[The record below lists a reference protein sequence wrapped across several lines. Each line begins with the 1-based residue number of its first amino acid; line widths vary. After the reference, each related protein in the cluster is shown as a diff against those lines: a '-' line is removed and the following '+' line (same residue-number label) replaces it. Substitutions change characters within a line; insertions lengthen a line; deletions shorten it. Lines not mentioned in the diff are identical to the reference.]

1 MSFLLSLGQAFFSGI
16 SSVASG
22 VTSDV
27 TSVASGINNAFTV
40 LAQFIQQ
47 LPTDLLDFFQSIGGA
62 LIGFGHAFGTYI
74 WDGMQRIASSLS
86 SLMAPVER
94 GLETIGSAIMNALA
108 TLWNDL
114 KAFASNIFNTVYS
127 AISGIIS
134 FIQPVFNDIKNVMIG
149 AYNFLSTIVSDI
161 YSIFTTIANFFLDMP
176 TFFQNI
182 AGFLNNLFTDPG
194 NQPNLLTMIP
204 NIIAGEVSRI
214 AGAFPSVIGYNT
226 YMELLPK
233 IVSGISSFPVFGN
246 TSRGTFGSILGK
258 ALLLIGS
265 PFLTAIISSM
275 TQSIMESFF
284 SSTKTTQ
291 TIPRPSQPQIQTPQN
306 LPSTQLPQRSTSTS
320 TVSDLPQ
327 LQLPSLTTE
336 QIELQLERPNV
347 TGVFVED
354 VIGMGIPGGGSAKL
368 VSGYINFQNAL
379 QEFQDVFEIVPN
391 FFMKLIES
399 SQFEFSQNMTVDIS
413 LTLLENIYQIQQTI
427 EIVPSVDATAIILP
441 PDIAFCNPNNVPQP
455 TESVQVS
462 STSNPP
468 TINANTTVLVE
479 ENLCIPPYDLLAD
492 TIQELFGVISG
503 ILSNISDAIAET
515 IQFQFGIQYQTN
527 LSDAITEA
535 IQFLFGLPFNTSL
548 TDSVSLQLQ
557 FTATAPP
564 SESYT
569 YYTPV
574 DVPVTYTISQ
584 VGSAS
589 YSGTL
594 SYTVSGS

>member
-16 SSVASG
+16 SSIASG

-27 TSVASGINNAFTV
+27 TSVANGINNAFTA
-40 LAQFIQQ
+40 LLQFVQQ
-47 LPTDLLDFFQSIGGA
+47 LPLDLLNFFQSIGGA

-94 GLETIGSAIMNALA
+94 GLESIGSTIMNALT

-149 AYNFLSTIVSDI
+149 SYNFLSTVVSDI
-161 YSIFTTIANFFLDMP
+161 YTIFTGIVNFFLDMP

-182 AGFLNNLFTDPG
+182 ASFLNNLFTDPG

-204 NIIAGEVSRI
+204 GIIAGEVSRI
-214 AGAFPSVIGYNT
+214 AGAFPKVVGYNT

-233 IVSGISSFPVFGN
+233 MISGIANFPIFGN
-246 TSRGTFGSILGK
+246 GYGGLIGK
-258 ALLLIGS
+258 ALLLLGS
-265 PFLTAIISSM
+265 PFLTAIISTM
-275 TQSIMESFF
+275 TETLIQSFF
-284 SSTKTTQ
+284 SPTQTTQ

-320 TVSDLPQ
+320 AVSDLPQ
-327 LQLPSLTTE
+327 LQLPSLTAE
-336 QIELQLERPNV
+336 QIELELERPNT
-347 TGVFVED
+347 TGVFIED
-354 VIGMGIPGGGSAKL
+354 VIGMGTPGGGTAKL
-368 VSGYINFQNAL
+368 VSGYVNFQNAL
-379 QEFQDVFEIVPN
+379 QEFQDVFQIVPN

-455 TESVQVS
+455 SESASASSNSINASATVQVQ
-462 STSNPP
+462 
-468 TINANTTVLVE
+468 

-527 LSDAITEA
+527 LSDTITEA
-535 IQFLFGLPFNTSL
+535 IQFLSWLPFNTSL

>member
-1 MSFLLSLGQAFFSGI
+1 MSFLLSLGQSFFSGI
-16 SSVASG
+16 SSIATG

-27 TSVASGINNAFTV
+27 VSVANGINNAFTV
-40 LAQFIQQ
+40 LAQFVQQ
-47 LPTDLLDFFQSIGGA
+47 LPSDLLNFFQSIGGS
-62 LIGFGHAFGTYI
+62 LIAFGHTFGTYI
-74 WDGMQRIASSLS
+74 WDGMQRIANSLS
-86 SLMAPVER
+86 TVMAPIER

-127 AISGIIS
+127 AISNVIS
-134 FIQPVFNDIKNVMIG
+134 FIQPIFNDIKNLMVS
-149 AYNFLSTIVSDI
+149 AYNFLTTIVSDI
-161 YSIFTTIANFFLDMP
+161 YAIFTTLANFLLDMP
-176 TFFQNI
+176 TFFGNI

-204 NIIAGEVSRI
+204 NVIASEVSRI
-214 AGAFPSVIGYNT
+214 AGAIPEVVAYNS
-226 YMELLPK
+226 YMKLLPE
-233 IVSGISSFPVFGN
+233 IVKGISSFPIFGN
-246 TSRGTFGSILGK
+246 SSTGILGGILGK
-258 ALLLIGS
+258 ALLLVGS

-306 LPSTQLPQRSTSTS
+306 LPSTQLPQRSTGTS
-320 TVSDLPQ
+320 SVSDLPQ
-327 LQLPSLTTE
+327 LQLPSLTAE
-336 QIELQLERPNV
+336 EIELELERPNT
-347 TGVFVED
+347 TGVFVQD
-354 VIGMGIPGGGSAKL
+354 VIGMGTPGGGTAKL
-368 VSGYINFQNAL
+368 VSGYLNFQNAL
-379 QEFQDVFEIVPN
+379 QEFQDVFEIIPN

-399 SQFEFSQNMTVDIS
+399 SQFEFSQDMTVDIS

-455 TESVQVS
+455 NETVYIS
-462 STSNPP
+462 SSNNPP
-468 TINANTTVLVE
+468 TINANSNVLIQ

-492 TIQELFGVISG
+492 TVQELFGVISG
-503 ILSNISDAIAET
+503 ILSNITDVIVET
-515 IQFQFGIQYQTN
+515 MQFQFGIPYQTN

-535 IQFLFGLPFNTSL
+535 IQFLSGLPFNTSL
-548 TDSVSLQLQ
+548 TDNVSLQIQ
-557 FTATAPP
+557 FSGTAPP

-569 YYTPV
+569 YYTPI

>member
-1 MSFLLSLGQAFFSGI
+1 MSFLLSLGQSFFSGI
-16 SSVASG
+16 SSIATG

-27 TSVASGINNAFTV
+27 VSVANGINNAFTV
-40 LAQFIQQ
+40 LTQFIQQ
-47 LPTDLLDFFQSIGGA
+47 LPSELLNFFQSVGGA
-62 LIGFGHAFGTYI
+62 LIGFGHTFGTYI

-86 SLMAPVER
+86 SVMAPIER

-127 AISGIIS
+127 AISDIIS
-134 FIQPVFNDIKNVMIG
+134 FIQPVFNDVKNLMVS
-149 AYNFLSTIVSDI
+149 AYNFLSTVVSDI

-182 AGFLNNLFTDPG
+182 ASFLNNLFTDPG

-204 NIIAGEVSRI
+204 NVIASEVSRI
-214 AGAFPSVIGYNT
+214 AGAIPEVIAYNS
-226 YMELLPK
+226 YMKLLPE
-233 IVSGISSFPVFGN
+233 IVKGISSFPIFGN
-246 TSRGTFGSILGK
+246 SSTGILRGILGK
-258 ALLLIGS
+258 ALLLVGS

-291 TIPRPSQPQIQTPQN
+291 TIPRPSQPQIQVPQN
-306 LPSTQLPQRSTSTS
+306 LPSTQLPQRSTGTS
-320 TVSDLPQ
+320 SVSDLPQ
-327 LQLPSLTTE
+327 LQLPSLTAE
-336 QIELQLERPNV
+336 EIELQLERPNT

-354 VIGMGIPGGGSAKL
+354 VIGMGTPGGGTAKL
-368 VSGYINFQNAL
+368 VSGYVNFQNAL

-455 TESVQVS
+455 SESASVSSNSINASATVQVQES
-462 STSNPP
+462 
-468 TINANTTVLVE
+468 
-479 ENLCIPPYDLLAD
+479 LCIPPYDLLAD
-492 TIQELFGVISG
+492 TVTEFFGVISG
-503 ILSNISDAIAET
+503 LLQNLEDIIAET
-515 IQFQFGIQYQTN
+515 LQIQSGIPYQTN
-527 LSDAITEA
+527 LSDIITEA
-535 IQFLFGLPFNTSL
+535 IQFAFGIPFSTSL
-548 TDSVSLQLQ
+548 TDGVSLTVG
-557 FTATAPP
+557 FAPIPP
-564 SESYT
+564 SPESYT

-594 SYTVSGS
+594 NYSVGGS

>member
-16 SSVASG
+16 SSIASG
-22 VTSDV
+22 VVSDV
-27 TSVASGINNAFTV
+27 TSVAGGVNNAFTV
-40 LAQFIQQ
+40 LAEFVQQ
-47 LPTDLLDFFQSIGGA
+47 LPSDLLNFFQSIGGA

-94 GLETIGSAIMNALA
+94 GLETIGSTIMNALT

-149 AYNFLSTIVSDI
+149 SYNFLSTIVSDI
-161 YSIFTTIANFFLDMP
+161 YTIFTTIANFFLDMP

-182 AGFLNNLFTDPG
+182 ASFLNNLFTDPG

-204 NIIAGEVSRI
+204 NIISSEVSRI
-214 AGAFPSVIGYNT
+214 AGAFPKVVGYNT

-233 IVSGISSFPVFGN
+233 MISGIANFPIFGN
-246 TSRGTFGSILGK
+246 GYGGLIGK
-258 ALLLIGS
+258 ALLLLGS
-265 PFLTAIISSM
+265 PFLTAIISTM
-275 TQSIMESFF
+275 TETLIQSFF
-284 SSTKTTQ
+284 SPTQTTQ

-327 LQLPSLTTE
+327 LQLPSLTAE
-336 QIELQLERPNV
+336 QIELQLERPNT
-347 TGVFVED
+347 TGVFVQD
-354 VIGMGIPGGGSAKL
+354 IIGMGTPGGGTAKL
-368 VSGYINFQNAL
+368 VSGYVNFQNAL
-379 QEFQDVFEIVPN
+379 QEFQDVFQIVPN

-399 SQFEFSQNMTVDIS
+399 SQFEFTQNMTVDIS

-441 PDIAFCNPNNVPQP
+441 PDISFCNPNNVPQP
-455 TESVQVS
+455 NETVYIS
-462 STSNPP
+462 SSNNPP
-468 TINANTTVLVE
+468 TINANSTVLIQ

-492 TIQELFGVISG
+492 TIQELFGVVSG

-515 IQFQFGIQYQTN
+515 IQFQFGLQYQTN

-548 TDSVSLQLQ
+548 TDSVSLQIQ
-557 FTATAPP
+557 FTATAPQ

-574 DVPVTYTISQ
+574 DVPVTYTIQQ
-584 VGSAS
+584 VGSTS
-589 YSGTL
+589 YGGTL

>member
-16 SSVASG
+16 SSIASG
-22 VTSDV
+22 VVSDV
-27 TSVASGINNAFTV
+27 TSVAGGVNNAFTV
-40 LAQFIQQ
+40 LAEFVQQ
-47 LPTDLLDFFQSIGGA
+47 LPSDLLNFFQSIGGA

-114 KAFASNIFNTVYS
+114 KSFASNIFNTVYS

-149 AYNFLSTIVSDI
+149 SYNFLSTIVSDI
-161 YSIFTTIANFFLDMP
+161 YTIFTTIANFFLDMP

-182 AGFLNNLFTDPG
+182 ASFLNNLFTDPG

-214 AGAFPSVIGYNT
+214 AGAFPKVVGYNT

-233 IVSGISSFPVFGN
+233 MISGIANFPIFGK
-246 TSRGTFGSILGK
+246 GYGGLIGK
-258 ALLLIGS
+258 ALLLLGS
-265 PFLTAIISSM
+265 PFLTAIISTM
-275 TQSIMESFF
+275 TETLIQSFF
-284 SSTKTTQ
+284 SPTQTTQ

-306 LPSTQLPQRSTSTS
+306 LPSTKLPQRSTSTS
-320 TVSDLPQ
+320 SVSDLPQ
-327 LQLPSLTTE
+327 LQLPSLTAE
-336 QIELQLERPNV
+336 EIELELERPNT

-354 VIGMGIPGGGSAKL
+354 VIGMGTAGGGTAKL
-368 VSGYINFQNAL
+368 VSGYVNFQNAL
-379 QEFQDVFEIVPN
+379 QEFQDVFQIVPN

-441 PDIAFCNPNNVPQP
+441 PDISFCNPNNVPQP
-455 TESVQVS
+455 NETVYIS
-462 STSNPP
+462 SSNNPP
-468 TINANTTVLVE
+468 TINANSTVLIQ

-515 IQFQFGIQYQTN
+515 IQFQFGLQYQTN

-548 TDSVSLQLQ
+548 TDSVSLQIQ

-564 SESYT
+564 SESFT

>member
-16 SSVASG
+16 SSIASG

-27 TSVASGINNAFTV
+27 TSVANGINNAFTA
-40 LAQFIQQ
+40 LLQFIQQ
-47 LPTDLLDFFQSIGGA
+47 LPSDLLNFFQSIGGA

-134 FIQPVFNDIKNVMIG
+134 FIQPVFNDIKNVMID
-149 AYNFLSTIVSDI
+149 AYNFLSTVVSDI

-182 AGFLNNLFTDPG
+182 ASFLNNLFTDPG

-214 AGAFPSVIGYNT
+214 AGAFPKVVGYNT

-233 IVSGISSFPVFGN
+233 MISGIANFPIFGK
-246 TSRGTFGSILGK
+246 GYGGLIGK
-258 ALLLIGS
+258 ALLLLGS
-265 PFLTAIISSM
+265 PFLTAIISTM
-275 TQSIMESFF
+275 TETLIQSFF
-284 SSTKTTQ
+284 SPTQTTQ

-306 LPSTQLPQRSTSTS
+306 LPSTKLPQRSTSTS
-320 TVSDLPQ
+320 SVSDLPQ
-327 LQLPSLTTE
+327 LQLPNLTAE
-336 QIELQLERPNV
+336 QIELELERPNT
-347 TGVFVED
+347 TGVFIED
-354 VIGMGIPGGGSAKL
+354 VIGMGTPGGGTAKL
-368 VSGYINFQNAL
+368 VSGYVNFQNAL
-379 QEFQDVFEIVPN
+379 QEFQDVFQIVPN

-455 TESVQVS
+455 SESASAS
-462 STSNPP
+462 SNS
-468 TINANTTVLVE
+468 INASATVLIE

-492 TIQELFGVISG
+492 TLQELFGVISG

-515 IQFQFGIQYQTN
+515 IQFQFGLQYQTN

-535 IQFLFGLPFNTSL
+535 IQFLFGIPFNTSL

-564 SESYT
+564 SESFT

-574 DVPVTYTISQ
+574 DVPVTYTIQQ
-584 VGSAS
+584 VASSS

>member
-16 SSVASG
+16 SSVATG

-27 TSVASGINNAFTV
+27 TSVANGINNAFTV
-40 LAQFIQQ
+40 LAQFVQQ
-47 LPTDLLDFFQSIGGA
+47 LPSDLLNFFQSVGGA

-114 KAFASNIFNTVYS
+114 KSFASNIFNTVYS

-134 FIQPVFNDIKNVMIG
+134 FVQPVFNDVKNVMIG
-149 AYNFLSTIVSDI
+149 AYNFLSTVVSDI
-161 YSIFTTIANFFLDMP
+161 YAIFTTIANFFLDMP
-176 TFFQNI
+176 SFFQNI
-182 AGFLNNLFTDPG
+182 ASFLNSLFTDPG
-194 NQPNLLTMIP
+194 NQPNLLTMVP

-233 IVSGISSFPVFGN
+233 IVSGIASYPLYGN
-246 TSRGTFGSILGK
+246 AFKGLIGK
-258 ALLLIGS
+258 ALLLAGS
-265 PFLTAIISSM
+265 PLLTAIISSI
-275 TQSIMESFF
+275 TQSLIESFF

-306 LPSTQLPQRSTSTS
+306 LPSTQLPQRSAGTSS
-320 TVSDLPQ
+320 VSDLPQ
-327 LQLPSLTTE
+327 LQLPSLTAE
-336 QIELQLERPNV
+336 QIELQLERPNT

-354 VIGMGIPGGGSAKL
+354 VIGMGTPGGGSAKL
-368 VSGYINFQNAL
+368 VSGYVNFQNAL
-379 QEFQDVFEIVPN
+379 QEFQDVFEVVPN

-427 EIVPSVDATAIILP
+427 EIVPSVDATAVILP
-441 PDIAFCNPNNVPQP
+441 SDIAFCNPNNVPQP
-455 TESVQVS
+455 SENAYVS
-462 STSNPP
+462 SDNIS
-468 TINANTTVLVE
+468 ANTTVQVQE
-479 ENLCIPPYDLLAD
+479 SLCIPPYDLLAD
-492 TIQELFGVISG
+492 TVQEFFGVISG
-503 ILSNISDAIAET
+503 LMQNLTDSIAET
-515 IQFQFGIQYQTN
+515 IQFQLGIQYSTS
-527 LSDAITEA
+527 LSDIITET
-535 IQFLFGLPFNTSL
+535 IQFLCGLPFKTSL
-548 TDSVSLQLQ
+548 TDRVSLQLL
-557 FTATAPP
+557 FTSTSPP

-574 DVPVTYTISQ
+574 NVPVTYTIEQ
-584 VGSAS
+584 VGSDS

>member
-1 MSFLLSLGQAFFSGI
+1 MSFLLSLGQSFFSGI
-16 SSVASG
+16 SSIATG

-27 TSVASGINNAFTV
+27 VSVANGINNAFTV
-40 LAQFIQQ
+40 LAQFVQQ

-62 LIGFGHAFGTYI
+62 LISFGHAFGTYI

-127 AISGIIS
+127 AISNVIS
-134 FIQPVFNDIKNVMIG
+134 FIQPVFNDIKNLMVG
-149 AYNFLSTIVSDI
+149 AYNFLTTIVSDI
-161 YSIFTTIANFFLDMP
+161 YAIFTTLANFLLDMP
-176 TFFQNI
+176 TFFSNI
-182 AGFLNNLFTDPG
+182 ASFLNSLFTDPG

-204 NIIAGEVSRI
+204 NVIAGEVSRI

-233 IVSGISSFPVFGN
+233 IVSGISSFPIFGNSSRGVFG
-246 TSRGTFGSILGK
+246 GILGK
-258 ALLLIGS
+258 ALLLVGS

-320 TVSDLPQ
+320 AVSDLPQ
-327 LQLPSLTTE
+327 LQLPSLTAE
-336 QIELQLERPNV
+336 EIELQLERPNT

-354 VIGMGIPGGGSAKL
+354 VIGMGTPGGGSAKL
-368 VSGYINFQNAL
+368 VSGYVNFQNAL
-379 QEFQDVFEIVPN
+379 QEFQDVFQIVPN

-399 SQFEFSQNMTVDIS
+399 SQFEFTQNMTVDIS
-413 LTLLENIYQIQQTI
+413 LTLLENIYQVQQTI

-455 TESVQVS
+455 SESVQVS
-462 STSNPP
+462 SSSNPP
-468 TINANTTVLVE
+468 TINASTTVLVE

-492 TIQELFGVISG
+492 TLQELFGVISG
-503 ILSNISDAIAET
+503 ILSNISDEIVET

-535 IQFLFGLPFNTSL
+535 IQFLYGIPFSTSL
-548 TDSVSLQLQ
+548 TDNVSLQIQ
-557 FTATAPP
+557 FSATAPP

-574 DVPVTYTISQ
+574 DVPVTYTIQQ
-584 VGSAS
+584 VASSS
-589 YSGTL
+589 YSGSL

>member
-1 MSFLLSLGQAFFSGI
+1 
-16 SSVASG
+16 
-22 VTSDV
+22 
-27 TSVASGINNAFTV
+27 
-40 LAQFIQQ
+40 
-47 LPTDLLDFFQSIGGA
+47 
-62 LIGFGHAFGTYI
+62 
-74 WDGMQRIASSLS
+74 
-86 SLMAPVER
+86 
-94 GLETIGSAIMNALA
+94 
-108 TLWNDL
+108 
-114 KAFASNIFNTVYS
+114 
-127 AISGIIS
+127 
-134 FIQPVFNDIKNVMIG
+134 
-149 AYNFLSTIVSDI
+149 
-161 YSIFTTIANFFLDMP
+161 
-176 TFFQNI
+176 
-182 AGFLNNLFTDPG
+182 
-194 NQPNLLTMIP
+194 MIP
-204 NIIAGEVSRI
+204 GIIAGEVSRI
-214 AGAFPSVIGYNT
+214 AGAFPKVVGYNT

-233 IVSGISSFPVFGN
+233 MISGIANFPIFGN
-246 TSRGTFGSILGK
+246 GYGGLLGK
-258 ALLLIGS
+258 ALLLLGS
-265 PFLTAIISSM
+265 PFLTAIISTM
-275 TQSIMESFF
+275 TETLIQSFF
-284 SSTKTTQ
+284 SPTQTTQ

-306 LPSTQLPQRSTSTS
+306 LPSTKLPQRSTSTS
-320 TVSDLPQ
+320 SVSDLPQ
-327 LQLPSLTTE
+327 LQLPSLTAE
-336 QIELQLERPNV
+336 EIELELERPNT

-354 VIGMGIPGGGSAKL
+354 VIGMGTAGGGTAKL
-368 VSGYINFQNAL
+368 VSGYVNFQNAL
-379 QEFQDVFEIVPN
+379 QEFQDVFQIVPN

-455 TESVQVS
+455 SESASASSNNINASATVQVQ
-462 STSNPP
+462 
-468 TINANTTVLVE
+468 

-535 IQFLFGLPFNTSL
+535 IQFLSGLPFNTSL

-564 SESYT
+564 SESFT

-594 SYTVSGS
+594 SYTVSGL

>member
-16 SSVASG
+16 SSIASG
-22 VTSDV
+22 VVSDV
-27 TSVASGINNAFTV
+27 TSVAGGVNNAFTV
-40 LAQFIQQ
+40 LADFVRQ
-47 LPTDLLDFFQSIGGA
+47 LPLDLLNFFQSIGGA

-94 GLETIGSAIMNALA
+94 GLETIGSTIMNAIT

-149 AYNFLSTIVSDI
+149 SYNFLSTIVSDI
-161 YSIFTTIANFFLDMP
+161 YTIFTGIVNFFLDMP

-182 AGFLNNLFTDPG
+182 ASFLNNLFTDPG

-204 NIIAGEVSRI
+204 GIIAGEVSRI
-214 AGAFPSVIGYNT
+214 AGAFPKVVGYNT

-233 IVSGISSFPVFGN
+233 MISGIANFPIFGK
-246 TSRGTFGSILGK
+246 GYGGLLGK
-258 ALLLIGS
+258 ALLLLGS
-265 PFLTAIISSM
+265 PFLTAIISTM
-275 TQSIMESFF
+275 TETLIQSFF
-284 SSTKTTQ
+284 SPTQTTQ

-306 LPSTQLPQRSTSTS
+306 LPSTQLPQRSTNTS
-320 TVSDLPQ
+320 TISDLPQ
-327 LQLPSLTTE
+327 LQLPSLTAE
-336 QIELQLERPNV
+336 EIELELERPNT

-354 VIGMGIPGGGSAKL
+354 VIGMGTAGGGTAKL
-368 VSGYINFQNAL
+368 VSGYVNFQNAL
-379 QEFQDVFEIVPN
+379 QEFQDVFEIVPG

-441 PDIAFCNPNNVPQP
+441 PDISFCNPNNVPQP
-455 TESVQVS
+455 NETVYIS
-462 STSNPP
+462 SSNNPP
-468 TINANTTVLVE
+468 TINANSTVLIQ

-515 IQFQFGIQYQTN
+515 IQFQFGLQYQTN

-548 TDSVSLQLQ
+548 TDSVSLQIQ

-564 SESYT
+564 SESFT

-584 VGSAS
+584 VGSVS
-589 YSGTL
+589 YSGIL

>member
-16 SSVASG
+16 SSIASG

-27 TSVASGINNAFTV
+27 TSVANGINNAFTA
-40 LAQFIQQ
+40 LLQFVQQ
-47 LPTDLLDFFQSIGGA
+47 LPSDLLNFFQSIGGA
-62 LIGFGHAFGTYI
+62 LISFGHTFGTYI
-74 WDGMQRIASSLS
+74 WDGMQRIANSLS

-94 GLETIGSAIMNALA
+94 GLESIGSTIMNALT

-134 FIQPVFNDIKNVMIG
+134 FIQPLFNDIKNVMID
-149 AYNFLSTIVSDI
+149 AYNFLSTVVSDI
-161 YSIFTTIANFFLDMP
+161 YTIFTTIANFFLDMP

-182 AGFLNNLFTDPG
+182 ASFLNNLFTDPG

-204 NIIAGEVSRI
+204 SIIAGEVSRI
-214 AGAFPSVIGYNT
+214 AGAFPKVVGYNT

-233 IVSGISSFPVFGN
+233 MISGIANFPIFGN
-246 TSRGTFGSILGK
+246 GYGGLIGK
-258 ALLLIGS
+258 ALLLLGS
-265 PFLTAIISSM
+265 PFLTAIISTM
-275 TQSIMESFF
+275 TETLIQSFF
-284 SSTKTTQ
+284 SPTQTTQ

-306 LPSTQLPQRSTSTS
+306 LPSTKLPQRSTSTS
-320 TVSDLPQ
+320 SVSDLPQ
-327 LQLPSLTTE
+327 LQLPSLTAE
-336 QIELQLERPNV
+336 EIELELERPNT
-347 TGVFVED
+347 TGVFIED
-354 VIGMGIPGGGSAKL
+354 VIGMGTPGGGTAKL
-368 VSGYINFQNAL
+368 VSGYVVFQNAV
-379 QEFQDVFEIVPN
+379 QEFQDVFQIVPN

-441 PDIAFCNPNNVPQP
+441 PNIAFCNPNNVPSP
-455 TESVQVS
+455 SETVYLS
-462 STSNPP
+462 SSNNPP
-468 TINANTTVLVE
+468 TINTNSTVLVQE
-479 ENLCIPPYDLLAD
+479 SLCIPPYNLLGD
-492 TIQELFGVISG
+492 VVQELFGVVSG
-503 ILSNISDAIAET
+503 LLQNLEDTITEI
-515 IQFQFGIQYQTN
+515 IQFQSNIPSSTS
-527 LSDAITEA
+527 LSDIITET
-535 IQFLFGLPFNTSL
+535 IQFLFGLPLSTSL
-548 TDSVSLQLQ
+548 TEIVSLQLQ

-564 SESYT
+564 SESFT

-574 DVPVTYTISQ
+574 DIPVTYTISQ

-594 SYTVSGS
+594 SYTVSGL

>member
-16 SSVASG
+16 SSIASG
-22 VTSDV
+22 VTSNV
-27 TSVASGINNAFTV
+27 TSVANGINNAFTA
-40 LAQFIQQ
+40 LLQFVQQ
-47 LPTDLLDFFQSIGGA
+47 LPSDLFNFFQSIGGA

-94 GLETIGSAIMNALA
+94 GLETIGSTIMNALT

-149 AYNFLSTIVSDI
+149 SYNFLSTVVSDI
-161 YSIFTTIANFFLDMP
+161 YTIFTTIANFFLDMP

-182 AGFLNNLFTDPG
+182 ASFLNNLFTDPG

-204 NIIAGEVSRI
+204 SIISSEVSRI
-214 AGAFPSVIGYNT
+214 AGAFPKVVGYNT

-233 IVSGISSFPVFGN
+233 MISGIANFPIFGN
-246 TSRGTFGSILGK
+246 GYGGLIGK
-258 ALLLIGS
+258 ALLLLGS
-265 PFLTAIISSM
+265 PFLTAIISTM
-275 TQSIMESFF
+275 TETLIQSFF
-284 SSTKTTQ
+284 SPTQTTQ

-327 LQLPSLTTE
+327 LQLPSLTAE
-336 QIELQLERPNV
+336 QIELELERPNT

-354 VIGMGIPGGGSAKL
+354 VIGMGTAGGGTAKL
-368 VSGYINFQNAL
+368 VSGYVNFQNAL
-379 QEFQDVFEIVPN
+379 QEFQDVFEIVPG

-441 PDIAFCNPNNVPQP
+441 PDISFCNPNNVPQP
-455 TESVQVS
+455 SESASASSNSINASATVQVQ
-462 STSNPP
+462 
-468 TINANTTVLVE
+468 

-503 ILSNISDAIAET
+503 ILSNISDTIAET
-515 IQFQFGIQYQTN
+515 IQFQFGLQYQTN

-548 TDSVSLQLQ
+548 TDSVSLQIQ

-564 SESYT
+564 SESFT

-594 SYTVSGS
+594 SYTVSVM

>member
-1 MSFLLSLGQAFFSGI
+1 
-16 SSVASG
+16 
-22 VTSDV
+22 
-27 TSVASGINNAFTV
+27 
-40 LAQFIQQ
+40 
-47 LPTDLLDFFQSIGGA
+47 
-62 LIGFGHAFGTYI
+62 
-74 WDGMQRIASSLS
+74 
-86 SLMAPVER
+86 
-94 GLETIGSAIMNALA
+94 
-108 TLWNDL
+108 
-114 KAFASNIFNTVYS
+114 
-127 AISGIIS
+127 
-134 FIQPVFNDIKNVMIG
+134 
-149 AYNFLSTIVSDI
+149 
-161 YSIFTTIANFFLDMP
+161 
-176 TFFQNI
+176 
-182 AGFLNNLFTDPG
+182 
-194 NQPNLLTMIP
+194 MIP

-214 AGAFPSVIGYNT
+214 AGAFPKVVGYNT

-233 IVSGISSFPVFGN
+233 MISGIANFPIFGK
-246 TSRGTFGSILGK
+246 GYGGLIGK
-258 ALLLIGS
+258 ALLLLGS
-265 PFLTAIISSM
+265 PFLTAIISTM
-275 TQSIMESFF
+275 TETLIQSFF
-284 SSTKTTQ
+284 SPTQTTQ

-306 LPSTQLPQRSTSTS
+306 LPSTKLPQRSTSTS
-320 TVSDLPQ
+320 SVSDLPQ
-327 LQLPSLTTE
+327 LQLPNLTAE
-336 QIELQLERPNV
+336 QIELELERPNT
-347 TGVFVED
+347 TGVFIED
-354 VIGMGIPGGGSAKL
+354 VIGMGTPGGGTAKL
-368 VSGYINFQNAL
+368 VSGYVNFQNAL
-379 QEFQDVFEIVPN
+379 QEFQDVFQIVPN

-455 TESVQVS
+455 NETVYIS
-462 STSNPP
+462 SSNNPP
-468 TINANTTVLVE
+468 TINANSTVLIQ

-535 IQFLFGLPFNTSL
+535 IQFLFGLPFKTSL
-548 TDSVSLQLQ
+548 TDNVSLLLL
-557 FTATAPP
+557 FTATAPQ

-594 SYTVSGS
+594 SYSVSGS

>member
-1 MSFLLSLGQAFFSGI
+1 MSFLLSLGQSFFSGI
-16 SSVASG
+16 SSIATG
-22 VTSDV
+22 VTSNV
-27 TSVASGINNAFTV
+27 VSVANGINNAFTV
-40 LAQFIQQ
+40 LAQFVQQ

-62 LIGFGHAFGTYI
+62 LISFGHAFGTYI

-94 GLETIGSAIMNALA
+94 GLETIGSVIMNALA

-114 KAFASNIFNTVYS
+114 KSFASNIFNTVYS
-127 AISGIIS
+127 AISNVIS
-134 FIQPVFNDIKNVMIG
+134 FIQPVFNDIKNLMVG
-149 AYNFLSTIVSDI
+149 AYNFLTTVVSDI
-161 YSIFTTIANFFLDMP
+161 YTIFTTLVNFFLDMP
-176 TFFQNI
+176 TFFGNI
-182 AGFLNNLFTDPG
+182 ASFLNSLFTDPG

-204 NIIAGEVSRI
+204 GIISSEVSRI
-214 AGAFPSVIGYNT
+214 ASAMPEVVAYNS
-226 YMELLPK
+226 YMKLLPE
-233 IVSGISSFPVFGN
+233 IVKGISSFPVFGN
-246 TSRGTFGSILGK
+246 SSTNIFGSILGK

-265 PFLTAIISSM
+265 PFLTAIISSI

-291 TIPRPSQPQIQTPQN
+291 TIPRPSQPQVQKPQN

-320 TVSDLPQ
+320 AVSDLPQ
-327 LQLPSLTTE
+327 LQLPNLTAE
-336 QIELQLERPNV
+336 EIELQLERPNT
-347 TGVFVED
+347 TGVFIED
-354 VIGMGIPGGGSAKL
+354 VIGMGTPGGGTAKL
-368 VSGYINFQNAL
+368 VLGYVNFQNAL
-379 QEFQDVFEIVPN
+379 QEFQDVFQIVPN

-455 TESVQVS
+455 SETVQVS

-468 TINANTTVLVE
+468 TINANTTVLIE

-503 ILSNISDAIAET
+503 ILSNISDAIVET

-574 DVPVTYTISQ
+574 DVPVTYTVQQ
-584 VGSAS
+584 VASSS

>member
-1 MSFLLSLGQAFFSGI
+1 MSFLLSLGQSFFSGI
-16 SSVASG
+16 SSIATG

-27 TSVASGINNAFTV
+27 VSVANGINNAFTV
-40 LAQFIQQ
+40 LAQFVQQ

-62 LIGFGHAFGTYI
+62 LISFGHAFGTYI

-94 GLETIGSAIMNALA
+94 GLESIGSSIMNALT

-127 AISGIIS
+127 AISNVIS
-134 FIQPVFNDIKNVMIG
+134 SIQPVFNDIKNLMID
-149 AYNFLSTIVSDI
+149 AYNFLTTIMSDI
-161 YSIFTTIANFFLDMP
+161 YAIFTTLVNFFLDMP
-176 TFFQNI
+176 TFFGNI
-182 AGFLNNLFTDPG
+182 ASFLNSLFTDPG

-204 NIIAGEVSRI
+204 GIISSEVSRI
-214 AGAFPSVIGYNT
+214 ASAMPEVVAYNS
-226 YMELLPK
+226 YMKLLPE
-233 IVSGISSFPVFGN
+233 IVKGISSFPVFGN
-246 TSRGTFGSILGK
+246 SSTNIFGSILGK

-265 PFLTAIISSM
+265 PFLTAIISSI

-291 TIPRPSQPQIQTPQN
+291 TIPRPSQPQVQTPQK
-306 LPSTQLPQRSTSTS
+306 LPSAQVPQRSTSTS

-327 LQLPSLTTE
+327 LQLPNLTAE
-336 QIELQLERPNV
+336 QIELQLERPNT
-347 TGVFVED
+347 TGVFIED
-354 VIGMGIPGGGSAKL
+354 VIGMGTPGGGTAKL
-368 VSGYINFQNAL
+368 VSGYVVFQNAV
-379 QEFQDVFEIVPN
+379 QEFQDVFQIVPN

-441 PDIAFCNPNNVPQP
+441 PNIAFCNPNNVPSP
-455 TESVQVS
+455 SETVYLS
-462 STSNPP
+462 SSNNPP
-468 TINANTTVLVE
+468 TINTNSTVLVQE
-479 ENLCIPPYDLLAD
+479 SLCIPPYNLLGD
-492 TIQELFGVISG
+492 VVQELFGVVSG
-503 ILSNISDAIAET
+503 LLQNLEDTITEI
-515 IQFQFGIQYQTN
+515 IQFQSNIPSSTS
-527 LSDAITEA
+527 LSDIITET
-535 IQFLFGLPFNTSL
+535 IQFLFGLPLSTSL
-548 TDSVSLQLQ
+548 TEIVSLQLQ

-564 SESYT
+564 SESFT

-574 DVPVTYTISQ
+574 DIPVTYTISQ

-594 SYTVSGS
+594 SYTVSGL